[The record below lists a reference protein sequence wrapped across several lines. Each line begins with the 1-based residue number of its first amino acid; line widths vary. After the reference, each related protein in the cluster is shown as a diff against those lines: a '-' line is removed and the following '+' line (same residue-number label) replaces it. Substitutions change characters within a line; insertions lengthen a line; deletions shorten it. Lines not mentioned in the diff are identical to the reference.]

1 MSIRAATQSD
11 RELLLTLVQE
21 FEASLPP
28 LPYPEDTPD
37 EDWQRME
44 KRIREGVVLVA
55 EDEEGAAGF
64 VDAEFEKG
72 RVFVVTLFV
81 RERARR
87 AGVGTA
93 LLERVSAAARER
105 GLTHM
110 ELWVESRNAEAI
122 RFYELHG
129 FAEGAKVLRAAL
141 DDLRMESH
149 ASRQSVGA
157 VHVQTDH
164 SEGVSHVVDDYL
176 PRMKR
181 DATGTIEAGRAWTVV
196 RIEPFDSDVL
206 RKLARELS
214 FRFGVTVV
222 LSLEEEAVVRFVVHD
237 RGQMVD
243 EYLSIPEYY
252 GPLPPGDALAL
263 RSNPTVVSRLTGAD
277 ASRIRAVARTAASP
291 AELPPAR
298 ELYEEIAAAMGLQ
311 P

>member
-1 MSIRAATQSD
+1 MNIRAATTSD
-11 RELLLTLVQE
+11 KELVLTLVSE

-28 LPYPEDTPD
+28 LPYPEDTPE
-37 EDWQRME
+37 EDWQRIE

-55 EDEEGAAGF
+55 EDEQGPAGF

-72 RVFVVTLFV
+72 RVFVVSLFV

-93 LLERVSAAARER
+93 LLGGVSEATRAK

-122 RFYELHG
+122 RFYELLG
-129 FAEGAKVLRAAL
+129 FSEGAKVMRAAL
-141 DDLRMESH
+141 DDLRMGEH
-149 ASRQSVGA
+149 DARPSVGA

-164 SEGVSHVVDDYL
+164 SEGVSHVVTDYL
-176 PRMKR
+176 PRMKQG
-181 DATGTIEAGRAWTVV
+181 ATGSVDPGRAWTVV
-196 RIEPFDSDVL
+196 RIEPFDGDVL

-222 LSLEEEAVVRFVVHD
+222 LSLEEEAVVRFIVHD

-252 GPLPPGDALAL
+252 GALPPGDALAL
-263 RSNPTVVSRLTGAD
+263 RSNPTVVARVTGAD
-277 ASRIRAVARTAASP
+277 AASVRAAARTA
-291 AELPPAR
+291 ERVGDLPPAD
-298 ELYEEIAAAMGLQ
+298 ELYGHLAELLGLT

>member
-1 MSIRAATQSD
+1 VNIRAATTSD
-11 RELLLTLVQE
+11 KELVLTLVSE

-28 LPYPEDTPD
+28 LPYPEDTPE
-37 EDWQRME
+37 EDWHRIE

-55 EDEEGAAGF
+55 EDDQGPVGF

-87 AGVGTA
+87 AGIGTA
-93 LLERVSAAARER
+93 LLAGVSEAAHAKGRS
-105 GLTHM
+105 HM
-110 ELWVESRNAEAI
+110 ELWVESGNAEAI
-122 RFYELHG
+122 RFYELLG
-129 FAEGAKVLRAAL
+129 FTEGAKILRAAL
-141 DDLRMESH
+141 DDLRTDAH
-149 ASRQSVGA
+149 DARQSVGA
-157 VHVQTDH
+157 VHVQTDN
-164 SEGVSHVVDDYL
+164 SEAVSHVVTDYL
-176 PRMKR
+176 PRMKLGE
-181 DATGTIEAGRAWTVV
+181 TGSVEAGPSWTVV
-196 RIEPFDSDVL
+196 RVEPFDGDVL

-222 LSLEEEAVVRFVVHD
+222 LSLEEEAVVRFIIHD

-252 GPLPPGDALAL
+252 GTLPPGDALAL

-277 ASRIRAVARTAASP
+277 PARVRAVARTAVSP

-298 ELYEEIAAAMGLQ
+298 DLYEQIAELMGLE